1 MKRHISLKV
10 GDFASTTRTLTPEGF
25 LLCRD
30 VRLSKAP
37 QVRGYY
43 AAEWGGIDGFAP
55 DQVINVITAADVLFN
70 PQTIAS
76 FEGLDATDLHPSGN
90 TINAA
95 NWKDHHVGIIQK
107 VKQSGEFLTADLL
120 IKDADMV
127 ARVQRNEQVELSIGY
142 DADLE
147 LITGTAQDGTP
158 YQAAM
163 RNIIGD
169 HIALVPVGRC
179 GGDCRIGDQHPTK
192 PPSLLPEKTMKL
204 IVDGLPFETNDN
216 PALEAALAKQA
227 EKIKAADNAKLT
239 IGDKQFGLSELVAV
253 QAVVDAMTKE
263 NTDLKAKVADLEKS
277 QVSPDQLDAMVKS
290 RTDVIADAKRLKADI
305 KVEGCTCE
313 QIKRDV
319 VTAHAA
325 DALVVAVLAGGKVAD
340 AKPEQIDTAFR
351 ALAAVSTTTP
361 TTTAMGD
368 ALSGIK
374 TTDHAVVTEPVDF
387 AALKRSAWEV

>member
-25 LLCRD
+25 LLCRE

-95 NWKDHHVGIIQK
+95 NWKAHHVGIIQK

-142 DADLE
+142 DAYGHTVSAGNPEGTESMTLADIIKAVGDRVSVEIEGKLLQFE
-147 LITGTAQDGTP
+147 VEDVLIST
-158 YQAAM
+158 
-163 RNIIGD
+163 
-169 HIALVPVGRC
+169 
-179 GGDCRIGDQHPTK
+179 
-192 PPSLLPEKTMKL
+192 SLLGRKNIFIAIKGGGEAGSETFSTL
-204 IVDGLPFETNDN
+204 I
-216 PALEAALAKQA
+216 
-227 EKIKAADNAKLT
+227 
-239 IGDKQFGLSELVAV
+239 S
-253 QAVVDAMTKE
+253 
-263 NTDLKAKVADLEKS
+263 
-277 QVSPDQLDAMVKS
+277 
-290 RTDVIADAKRLKADI
+290 
-305 KVEGCTCE
+305 
-313 QIKRDV
+313 
-319 VTAHAA
+319 
-325 DALVVAVLAGGKVAD
+325 
-340 AKPEQIDTAFR
+340 
-351 ALAAVSTTTP
+351 
-361 TTTAMGD
+361 
-368 ALSGIK
+368 
-374 TTDHAVVTEPVDF
+374 
-387 AALKRSAWEV
+387 